1 MEEREG
7 TRAAML
13 RMGVRRRW
21 GLARERKVSGVAM
34 KGEGRLAII
43 QSD

>member
-13 RMGVRRRW
+13 RMDVRRRW
-21 GLARERKVSGVAM
+21 RLAREHKVSGVAL
-34 KGEGRLAII
+34 KGERRLARI

>member
-13 RMGVRRRW
+13 RMGVQRRW
-21 GLARERKVSGVAM
+21 GLAREQKVSGVAV
-34 KGEGRLAII
+34 KGEGRLARI